1 MSDPLKCLWL
11 SYSTAYNW
19 SCLLCFVPKIPRLF
33 RSVFRQQEPSLL
45 VSQILLQRTCHCHSP
60 VATLKSPTCDFQQP
74 SLCWNRNS
82 FMFFVSVAPKRFVI
96 WWYSWCSCVFF
107 WCMCVCDAVKMKIIT
122 YCICTVRWSKS
133 LFYQGLGIC
142 FCLNKQ
148 TL

>member
-19 SCLLCFVPKIPRLF
+19 SCLLCFVPKIPRLI

-60 VATLKSPTCDFQQP
+60 VATLKSPARDFQQP

-82 FMFFVSVAPKRFVI
+82 FIFFCLCSTKEIFHLVI
-96 WWYSWCSCVFF
+96 FMAYFFFF
-107 WCMCVCDAVKMKIIT
+107 WCMYVCDTVKMKIIT
-122 YCICTVRWSKS
+122 YCICTVWWSKG
-133 LFYQGLGIC
+133 LCLPGLGNI
-142 FCLNKQ
+142 FLS
-148 TL
+148 